1 VPIKIPPLRQ
11 RREDIPLYVE
21 HFLQEISKRLNM
33 PMRKMSED
41 ALEIMMNYPWPGNV
55 RELTN
60 VLEQSLLNAM
70 QNELIVPE
78 NLPPSVSEKI
88 DLIMENKFGLKG
100 ILEEAE
106 KQVIKRALDFTRGN
120 KRRAAK
126 LMEIQRCS
134 LYQKL
139 KKYGMAEYYKG

>member
-1 VPIKIPPLRQ
+1 
-11 RREDIPLYVE
+11 
-21 HFLQEISKRLNM
+21 
-33 PMRKMSED
+33 
-41 ALEIMMNYPWPGNV
+41 
-55 RELTN
+55 
-60 VLEQSLLNAM
+60 M

-139 KKYGMAEYYKG
+139 KKYKMGELYKV